1 MNFDPTYNPFSL
13 VGKTI
18 LITGASSGIGRAT
31 AIECSKL
38 GATCIITGRNEE
50 RLNETLTQMT
60 GEGHQIAVCDLNNS
74 SAIDV
79 MVDSLPILN
88 GLVNNAGFNIVSPVQ
103 FIKEDDLK
111 KILQTNTIA
120 PIILLQKLLKKKKI
134 TKESSVVF
142 TSSLAGIGINSP
154 GNDMYSATKGAISAF
169 VRNAAIDL
177 APKKIRVNAVCP
189 GMVHTQLVDHGTYSE
204 EQLQENMKKY
214 PLGRWGEPNDV
225 AHAMIYLLS
234 DASSW
239 VTGTNMILDG
249 GVSIRQT

>member
-50 RLNETLTQMT
+50 RLNKTLAQMA
-60 GEGHQIAVCDLNNS
+60 GEGHQIAVCDLDNS
-74 SAIDV
+74 SAIDA

-88 GLVNNAGFNIVSPVQ
+88 GLVNNAGFNIVAPVQ

-154 GNDMYSATKGAISAF
+154 GNNMYSATKGAISAF

-189 GMVHTQLVDHGTYSE
+189 GMVHTQLIDHGTYSE

-239 VTGTNMILDG
+239 VTGINMILDG
-249 GVSIRQT
+249 GVSIR

>member
-1 MNFDPTYNPFSL
+1 MKFDPTYNPFSL
-13 VGKTI
+13 AGKSI

-38 GATCIITGRNEE
+38 GAICIITGRNEE
-50 RLNETLTQMT
+50 RLNETLAQMT

-88 GLVNNAGFNIVSPVQ
+88 GLINNAGLNIVSPVQ

-134 TKESSVVF
+134 TKGSSVVF

-169 VRNAAIDL
+169 VRNAALDL

-189 GMVHTQLVDHGTYSE
+189 GMVHTQIVDHGTLSE

-249 GVSIRQT
+249 GVSIK

>member
-1 MNFDPTYNPFSL
+1 MNVDPTYNPFSL

-38 GATCIITGRNEE
+38 GATCVITGRNEE
-50 RLNETLTQMT
+50 RLNETLSSMV
-60 GEGHQIAVCDLNNS
+60 GEGHQIITCDLDDS
-74 SAIDV
+74 EAMTS
-79 MVDSLPILN
+79 MVENLPILH
-88 GLVNNAGFNIVSPVQ
+88 GLVNNAGFNIIAPVQ
-103 FIKEDDLK
+103 FIKESDLK
-111 KILQTNTIA
+111 KLLQTNTIA
-120 PIILLQKLLKKKKI
+120 PIILLQKLLKKKKLMNG
-134 TKESSVVF
+134 SSIVF
-142 TSSLAGIGINSP
+142 TSSLAGVGINSP

-169 VRNAAIDL
+169 VRNAAVDL

-189 GMVHTQLVDHGTYSE
+189 AMVHTQIIEHGTISE
-204 EQLQENMKKY
+204 DQMQENMKKY
-214 PLGRWGEPNDV
+214 PLGRWGEPNDI

-249 GVSIRQT
+249 GVSLK